1 MKLSRIILPLLFS
14 GLFFFSSNKLSAQCV
29 GKGRALE
36 TIGMQGGLVLYN
48 TFEVIGSLNDGY
60 MKDAWK
66 KETVLAMLDEQI
78 SMMGNIAAQYD
89 TLGDSKFLSDPSDLE
104 SVKTLKKGALL
115 LKKEAQALEDNI
127 NNPGDENSEAY
138 QDARKEA
145 WKLIEDI
152 LGLKNEDEK

>member
-1 MKLSRIILPLLFS
+1 MKIFKTFLPVIFS
-14 GLFFFSSNKLSAQCV
+14 VFLIFNSNQVSAQCV

-36 TIGMQGGLVLYN
+36 TLGMQGGLVLYN

-89 TLGDSKFLSDPSDLE
+89 TLGDSKFLSDPSDME

-115 LKKEAQALEDNI
+115 LKKEAVALEEYI
-127 NNPGDENSEAY
+127 NNPGEDNKDAY
-138 QDARKEA
+138 QDARKET
-145 WKLIEDI
+145 WKLIADF
-152 LGLKNEDEK
+152 LGLKDDEGK